1 MGCYAS
7 YYKIKEIMIDPY
19 YDEDG
24 NELPNDDAEGA
35 LESGS

>member
-19 YDEDG
+19 YNEVEVVEEEDAIMT
-24 NELPNDDAEGA
+24 DDVE
-35 LESGS
+35 